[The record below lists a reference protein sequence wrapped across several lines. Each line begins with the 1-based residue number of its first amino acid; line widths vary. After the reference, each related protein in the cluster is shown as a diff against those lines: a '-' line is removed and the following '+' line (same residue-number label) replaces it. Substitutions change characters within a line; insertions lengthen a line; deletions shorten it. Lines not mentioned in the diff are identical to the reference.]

1 MDVKTI
7 LDYQIE
13 NSCDEKLLK
22 LMANR
27 VNKETKI
34 NDVKLAA
41 GVVSRSILN
50 KFANQDSSLEDRNK
64 NPRLIEVTPLPEEF
78 RMPPA
83 LLSPTSHSRV
93 FVDVTSQQSENNL

>member
-34 NDVKLAA
+34 NDVKLASRD
-41 GVVSRSILN
+41 VSRRILN
-50 KFANQDSSLEDRNK
+50 KFANQDSSLEDHNK
-64 NPRLIEVTPLPEEF
+64 NPRLI
-78 RMPPA
+78 
-83 LLSPTSHSRV
+83 
-93 FVDVTSQQSENNL
+93 